1 MIERACLI
9 CGETD
14 RDRHTD
20 RNHQFSEDGELRPV
34 DRSTPRRQN
43 NPQPTV
49 IVAGAIDM
57 PLRKL
62 LLDKGLLTSE
72 DFAAL
77 LDSAESSLGRDR
89 GHRETPGT

>member
-1 MIERACLI
+1 MNNRSCLV
-9 CGETD
+9 CGTD
-14 RDRHTD
+14 RDDHGPM
-20 RNHQFSEDGELRPV
+20 NHQFSEDGELRPV
-34 DRSTPRRQN
+34 DRSTPRRQK

-62 LLDKGLLTSE
+62 LLDKGILTSE

-77 LDSAESSLGRDR
+77 LDPASTSSAGD
-89 GHRETPGT
+89 